1 MTRRNPRRTRTAA
14 TLAAAAAALGLAGCG
29 LQPATGYVPAVAPAS
44 IEPVEGA
51 EEVSVTVGS
60 KNFTEQ
66 LILGKI
72 AVLALRAAGF
82 QVTDSTNIPGSVAA
96 REGQLAGDT
105 DMQWEYTGT
114 AWVVY
119 MGQQGIPDQRE
130 QWQAVHDADLDNGLT
145 WLPPAPMNNTYGF
158 AMGPDA
164 AAELGIT
171 ALSEIKDLPVE
182 ERTFCVESEFRSR
195 DDGLEPLLEHY
206 GIPLDSPDGVPS
218 DNVRVMDTGA
228 IYAATAS
235 GACNFGEIFT
245 TDGRILALDL
255 TVLEDDEA
263 YFPSYNVAPYLST
276 ELVEDFPRV
285 AEVFEQITP
294 LLTDELLIELNARV
308 DVDGEEPADVALDWM
323 VSEGLVTQPEG

>member
-1 MTRRNPRRTRTAA
+1 MTRTTRRTRTAA
-14 TLAAAAAALGLAGCG
+14 GLATAAAALGLTGCG

-44 IEPVEGA
+44 IEPIDGA
-51 EEVSVTVGS
+51 EEVPVAVGS

-119 MGQQGIPDQRE
+119 MGQQGIPDQQE

-158 AMGPDA
+158 AMGPEA
-164 AAELGIT
+164 AAELGT
-171 ALSEIKDLPVE
+171 TSLSEIKDLPVE

-195 DDGLEPLLEHY
+195 DDGLEPMLEHY

-218 DNVRVMDTGA
+218 DNIRVMDTGA
-228 IYAATAS
+228 IYAATAN

-263 YFPSYNVAPYLST
+263 YFPSYNVAPYLDT
-276 ELVEDFPRV
+276 ELVEEFPRV
-285 AEVFEQITP
+285 VEVLEQITP

-308 DVDGEEPADVALDWM
+308 DVDGEEPADVAMDWM

>member
-1 MTRRNPRRTRTAA
+1 MNRRNRTAA
-14 TLAAAAAALGLAGCG
+14 TLAAGAAALSLAGCG
-29 LQPATGYVPAVAPAS
+29 LQPATGYVPAVAPAA

-119 MGQQGIPDQRE
+119 MGQQGIPDQQE
-130 QWQAVHDADLDNGLT
+130 QWQAVHDADLENGLT

-171 ALSEIKDLPVE
+171 SLSEIKDLPVE

-195 DDGLEPLLEHY
+195 DDGLEPMLEHY

-218 DNVRVMDTGA
+218 ENIRVMDTGA

-263 YFPSYNVAPYLST
+263 YFPSYNVAPYLDT
-276 ELVEDFPRV
+276 ELVEQFPRI
-285 AEVFEQITP
+285 ADVFEQITP

-323 VSEGLVTQPEG
+323 VSEGLVTRPEG

>member
-44 IEPVEGA
+44 IKPVEGA

-171 ALSEIKDLPVE
+171 SLSEIKDLPVE

>member
-1 MTRRNPRRTRTAA
+1 MTLRKNPGSRTAA
-14 TLAAAAAALGLAGCG
+14 ALGAAAAALGLAGCG
-29 LQPATGYVPAVAPAS
+29 LQPATGYVPAVAPGS
-44 IEPVEGA
+44 IEPIPGA
-51 EEVSVTVGS
+51 GEVPVTVGS

-82 QVTDSTNIPGSVAA
+82 EVTDSTNIPGSVAA
-96 REGQLAGDT
+96 REGMVAGDT

-119 MGQQGIPDQRE
+119 MGNQGIPEQQE
-130 QWQAVHDADLDNGLT
+130 QWQAVHDADLANGLT

-158 AMGPDA
+158 AMGPEA
-164 AAELGIT
+164 ADELGIT
-171 ALSEIKDLPVE
+171 TLAEIKDLPVE

-206 GIPLDSPDGVPS
+206 GIALDSPDGVPS
-218 DNVRVMDTGA
+218 DNIRVMDTGA

-263 YFPSYNVAPYLST
+263 YFPSYNVAPYLDT

-308 DVDGEEPADVALDWM
+308 DVDGEEPADVALDWL
-323 VSEGLVTQPEG
+323 VSEGLVSRPEG